1 MTEAMLVEYIKGS
14 ASRRTMA
21 ALVLCDEGA
30 IEYGAQIGAKG
41 ISRIPITSK
50 IGVVLFLVV
59 SIATTIVTVLLF
71 RIRSRLDE
79 SDQYVLYAVAASLL
93 FIFARVIYGFLGA
106 WVPDPSFAFFQGS
119 VLLQGC
125 MSILLEMIVVI
136 IYSILGIVLP
146 HRFKPLV
153 PDEIKEKQ
161 EYRKTKIVF
170 IKPWK
175 VVDVEKSSASMTDE
189 LVDVDLDDT
198 DVDSASIQGR
208 LGDDF
213 RESGEEKY
221 VPIGARESAV
231 GERYL
236 GIVTSEYLPPL
247 TNIDSAIVFDD
258 RF

>member
-1 MTEAMLVEYIKGS
+1 
-14 ASRRTMA
+14 MA

-30 IEYGAQIGAKG
+30 LEYGAQIGAKG
-41 ISRIPITSK
+41 ISRIPIKSK

-71 RIRSRLDE
+71 RIWSRLDE
-79 SDQYVLYAVAASLL
+79 SDQYVLYSVAASLP

-119 VLLQGC
+119 VLLQG
-125 MSILLEMIVVI
+125 
-136 IYSILGIVLP
+136 Y
-146 HRFKPLV
+146 
-153 PDEIKEKQ
+153 
-161 EYRKTKIVF
+161 
-170 IKPWK
+170 
-175 VVDVEKSSASMTDE
+175 A
-189 LVDVDLDDT
+189 DLDDT

-208 LGDDF
+208 QGDDF

-221 VPIGARESAV
+221 VPIGVRESAV

-247 TNIDSAIVFDD
+247 TKIDSAIVFDD
-258 RF
+258 RFYLCLNLHCLPSSTFQSATFKCGMAKL